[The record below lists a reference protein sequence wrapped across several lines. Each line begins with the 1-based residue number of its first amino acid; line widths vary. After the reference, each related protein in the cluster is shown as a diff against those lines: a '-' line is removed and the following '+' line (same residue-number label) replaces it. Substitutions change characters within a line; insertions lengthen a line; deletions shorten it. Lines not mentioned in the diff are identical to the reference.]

1 MESIDQVKRGIANF
15 IDGEVAPI
23 MPRWK
28 GVLLSAGAA
37 LMIEGKSNE
46 ILKNPMVQ
54 MMGVVNGDMVDVDK
68 LYSTIKM
75 KAQGKWPIEL
85 AGLKMSET
93 DLDKLYQY
101 IKGA

>member
-1 MESIDQVKRGIANF
+1 M
-15 IDGEVAPI
+15 
-23 MPRWK
+23 
-28 GVLLSAGAA
+28 
-37 LMIEGKSNE
+37 
-46 ILKNPMVQ
+46 Q

-68 LYSTIKM
+68 LYSTLKV

>member
-85 AGLKMSET
+85 SGLKMSET

>member
-15 IDGEVAPI
+15 VDSEVAPI

-46 ILKNPMVQ
+46 LIKHPMVQ
-54 MMGVVNGDMVDVDK
+54 LMGVIDGDMVDVDK

-85 AGLKMSET
+85 SGLKMSET

>member
-54 MMGVVNGDMVDVDK
+54 MIGIIDGDMVDVDK
-68 LYSTIKM
+68 LYSTLKV
-75 KAQGKWPIEL
+75 KAQGKWPIEIS
-85 AGLKMSET
+85 GLKMSET
-93 DLDKLYQY
+93 DMDKLYQY

>member
-15 IDGEVAPI
+15 IDGEVVPI

-46 ILKNPMVQ
+46 IIKHPMVQ

-68 LYSTIKM
+68 LYSTLKV
-75 KAQGKWPIEL
+75 KAQGKWPVEIS
-85 AGLKMSET
+85 GLKMSET

>member
-1 MESIDQVKRGIANF
+1 MESIDQVKRGVANF

-68 LYSTIKM
+68 LYSTLKV

-85 AGLKMSET
+85 EGLKMSET

>member
-1 MESIDQVKRGIANF
+1 MENIEQVKRGLANF
-15 IDGEVAPI
+15 VDNEVAPI

-37 LMIEGKSNE
+37 LMIEGKTGE
-46 ILKNPMVQ
+46 ILNHPMVQ
-54 MMGVVNGDMVDVDK
+54 MLGVVNGDMVDTDR
-68 LYSTIKM
+68 LYSAIKM
-75 KAQGKWPIEL
+75 KAQGKWPIEVS
-85 AGLKMSET
+85 GLKMSET

>member
-15 IDGEVAPI
+15 VDSEVAPI

-46 ILKNPMVQ
+46 LIKHPMVQ
-54 MMGVVNGDMVDVDK
+54 MMGVIDGDMVDVDK

-85 AGLKMSET
+85 SGLKMSET